1 MIFMG
6 LCTFCGDET
15 LHDVRPMAHI
25 GQVWARRNAQRVHN
39 HREIIIIPSSGY
51 PIIHEQ

>member
-15 LHDVRPMAHI
+15 SNVSRPMAGHMRHR
-25 GQVWARRNAQRVHN
+25 ARRNVQRVHN
-39 HREIIIIPSSGY
+39 HREIILAPSAEQPIPR
-51 PIIHEQ
+51 E